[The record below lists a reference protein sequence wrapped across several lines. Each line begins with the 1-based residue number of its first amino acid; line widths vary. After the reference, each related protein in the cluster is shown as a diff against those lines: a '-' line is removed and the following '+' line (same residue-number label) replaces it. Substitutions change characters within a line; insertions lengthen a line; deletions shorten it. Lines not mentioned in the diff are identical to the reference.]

1 MSLEFSESKNK
12 DYIQKIQ
19 SEIDLL
25 EKQLFSP
32 KISTSSKANNSKKI
46 KV

>member
-25 EKQLFSP
+25 EKQFLSFDKGILFP
-32 KISTSSKANNSKKI
+32 VAI
-46 KV
+46 